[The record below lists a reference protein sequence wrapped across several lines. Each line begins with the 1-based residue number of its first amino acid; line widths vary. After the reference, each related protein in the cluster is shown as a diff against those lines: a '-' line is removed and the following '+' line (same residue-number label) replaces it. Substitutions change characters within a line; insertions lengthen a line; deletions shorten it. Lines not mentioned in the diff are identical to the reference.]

1 MQIDI
6 DMTQTQTGGN
16 VPTKTIISAG
26 LVGAAVPVASGAL
39 VPVAMST
46 FGVVTPGVGTYHAVG
61 GLAAMLQYISTC
73 GVITTGCTVALP
85 TAVAVTGISYYSS
98 DSLIKYSKK
107 AANIVLDAVRA
118 KL

>member
-61 GLAAMLQYISTC
+61 GLAA
-73 GVITTGCTVALP
+73 TVRYNIFQHVVL
-85 TAVAVTGISYYSS
+85 
-98 DSLIKYSKK
+98 SL
-107 AANIVLDAVRA
+107 LDAQWHYRQ
-118 KL
+118 L